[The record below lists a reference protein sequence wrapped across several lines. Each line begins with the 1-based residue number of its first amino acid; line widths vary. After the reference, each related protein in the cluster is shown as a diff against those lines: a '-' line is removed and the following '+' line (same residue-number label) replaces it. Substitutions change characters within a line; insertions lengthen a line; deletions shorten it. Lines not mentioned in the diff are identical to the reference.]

1 MYAQNG
7 YEKFKSTIDNN
18 KKEKLLKLKEGQA
31 PTTLFITCSDS
42 RICPND
48 LTQTD
53 YGELFVI
60 RNAGNTIPH
69 EGRSQGNADAA
80 TLEYA
85 VQVLKVE
92 EIVVCGHSHCGA
104 VGALLNGVDSSQLKY
119 IAGYLKELEG
129 LKKLSFEK
137 KLSVEETIQ
146 ENVKA
151 QVENIKSYEFVQSA
165 LKSGLKIH
173 GWVYSLETGNVTVV

>member
-1 MYAQNG
+1 M
-7 YEKFKSTIDNN
+7 
-18 KKEKLLKLKEGQA
+18 
-31 PTTLFITCSDS
+31 
-42 RICPND
+42 
-48 LTQTD
+48 
-53 YGELFVI
+53 
-60 RNAGNTIPH
+60 
-69 EGRSQGNADAA
+69 
-80 TLEYA
+80 EYA